1 MKLDE
6 RRALRTEVSRFITA
20 SCLSAFH
27 SPFTIT
33 VRPGG
38 TPEGRIGREW
48 LVNEVT
54 RRLSSGAP
62 SFPTADRLDVGHFAS
77 SIPFLPRSERSEW
90 STGERSE
97 PDMEEEIIGN
107 RWKELD
113 YDGHVPAAI
122 TPNLLPSC
130 SSVLHSLPSVT
141 HYVPR
146 SGWWAK
152 VGAKNRTKNQTRWGY
167 ESQPREPDMDFTDN
181 RLLQRIIDH

>member
-1 MKLDE
+1 MRQGTDGE
-6 RRALRTEVSRFITA
+6 RIMVTSDKGTEEPADHKRSGHTK
-20 SCLSAFH
+20 
-27 SPFTIT
+27 
-33 VRPGG
+33 
-38 TPEGRIGREW
+38 EGWTRI
-48 LVNEVT
+48 LMIQP
-54 RRLSSGAP
+54 LSSS
-62 SFPTADRLDVGHFAS
+62 SFTQRSHVGRFLILRPKPRDYTRWNGFRILWVYRL
-77 SIPFLPRSERSEW
+77 L
-90 STGERSE
+90 
-97 PDMEEEIIGN
+97 
-107 RWKELD
+107 
-113 YDGHVPAAI
+113 YGHVPAAI